1 MDDDNLFGKE
11 RQLLSDLRNG
21 VGHLLRQYR
30 LLRDELTSVSAERDR
45 LRVEL
50 EQKEETVRKL
60 EEKLAFGNNGGN
72 TDSDNPATRR
82 LRDDVETLIGE
93 VDKCLA
99 ALEVGVK

>member
-11 RQLLSDLRNG
+11 RRLLSDLRNG
-21 VGHLLRQYR
+21 VGHLLRQHR
-30 LLRDELTSVSAERDR
+30 LIRDELTSVSAERDR

-60 EEKLAFGNNGGN
+60 EEKLAFGNYGGD
-72 TDSDNPATRR
+72 TDSGNPATRR
-82 LRDDVETLIGE
+82 LKDEVEVLIGE